1 MPKPAPTFYIF
12 HGADEFTRAETLAD
26 FKRRL
31 GPPDTV
37 DLNTTILDGGT
48 LTLAKLRHACDAI
61 PFLAEKRL
69 VIVEGLLTRLAPR
82 KDRELST
89 SQRELLTALA
99 DYLPRLPETTRLVFI
114 EDKPLPARHSM
125 LRLAQ
130 REERGYVKR
139 FDPPDAKVLPRWI
152 EKRVRKYGG
161 EIEPQAARQLAAVVG
176 TDRSAERSRRSLRL
190 LDQEIIKLV
199 TYTQSPTGGQAI
211 TIADIETVVPYAQA
225 AVVFD
230 LVDALG
236 RRDGRTAAQ
245 TLHRLLDAGEHP
257 LGLLAMIVRQFRLL
271 IQVKELKAGG
281 STPHDIAKALRLHP
295 FPARKLHTQATHFT
309 AAQLEAVYRHLLDT
323 DVAIKTGK
331 IDPEVALDLLVAGLA
346 TTET

>member
-1 MPKPAPTFYIF
+1 MTKPAPTFYVF

-48 LTLAKLRHACDAI
+48 LTLAKLRHACETI

-125 LRLAQ
+125 LQLAQ

-161 EIEPQAARQLAAVVG
+161 EIEPQAAQQLAAVVG
-176 TDRSAERSRRSLRL
+176 TDLRL

-211 TIADIETVVPYAQA
+211 TIADIEAVVPYAQA

-236 RRDGRTAAQ
+236 RRDGRIAAQ

-257 LGLLAMIVRQFRLL
+257 LMLLAMIVRQFRLL
-271 IQVKELKAGG
+271 IQVKELKAERA
-281 STPHDIAKALRLHP
+281 TPHDIAKTLRLHP

-323 DVAIKTGK
+323 DVAINTGK

-346 TTET
+346 VTET

>member
-1 MPKPAPTFYIF
+1 MTKPAPTFYIF

-26 FKRRL
+26 FKHRL

-48 LTLAKLRHACDAI
+48 LTLAKLRHACETI

-82 KDRELST
+82 KDRELSA

-114 EDKPLPARHSM
+114 EDKPLPVRHSM
-125 LRLAQ
+125 LQLAQ
-130 REERGYVKR
+130 REEQGYVKR

-152 EKRVRKYGG
+152 EKRVSKYGG

-176 TDRSAERSRRSLRL
+176 TDLRL

-199 TYTQSPTGGQAI
+199 TYTQPPTGGQAI

-257 LGLLAMIVRQFRLL
+257 LMLLAMIVRQFRLL

-346 TTET
+346 ATET

>member
-1 MPKPAPTFYIF
+1 MPKPAPTFYVF
-12 HGADEFTRAETLAD
+12 HGEDEFTRAETLAD

-37 DLNTTILDGGT
+37 DLNTTLLNRRS
-48 LTLAKLRHACDAI
+48 LTLAELHHACDAI

-82 KDRELST
+82 KGQKLST
-89 SQRELLTALA
+89 AQKEYLDALA
-99 DYLPRLPETTRLVFI
+99 DYLPRLPETTRLIFV
-114 EDKPLPARHSM
+114 EDKPLPARHPI
-125 LRLAQ
+125 LQLAQ
-130 REERGYVKR
+130 REERGYAKR
-139 FDPPDAKVLPRWI
+139 FDPPDAKSLPRWI
-152 EKRVRKYGG
+152 EKRVRKHSG

-176 TDRSAERSRRSLRL
+176 ADLRL
-190 LDQEIIKLV
+190 LDQEIVKLV
-199 TYTQSPTGGQAI
+199 TYTNAERAI
-211 TIADIETVVPYAQA
+211 TKADVDRVVPYAQA

-257 LGLLAMIVRQFRLL
+257 LRLLGMIARQFRLL
-271 IQVKELKAGG
+271 IQVEELKADGAT
-281 STPHDIAKALRLHP
+281 SRDVAQTLKLHP
-295 FPARKLHTQATHFT
+295 FPAGKLYNQVTHFT
-309 AAQLEAVYRHLLDT
+309 AVQLETVYRHLLDT

-331 IDPEVALDLLVAGLA
+331 MKAEVALDLLVAGLA
-346 TTET
+346 AEQ

>member
-1 MPKPAPTFYIF
+1 MTKPAPAFYVF

-37 DLNTTILDGGT
+37 DLNTTIMAGGT
-48 LTLAKLRHACDAI
+48 LTLAKLRHACETI

-125 LRLAQ
+125 LQLAQ

-176 TDRSAERSRRSLRL
+176 TDLRL

-199 TYTQSPTGGQAI
+199 TYTQPPTGGQAI

-257 LGLLAMIVRQFRLL
+257 LMLLAMIVRQFRLL
-271 IQVKELKAGG
+271 IQVKELKAERA
-281 STPHDIAKALRLHP
+281 TPHDIAKTLRLHP

-346 TTET
+346 ATGT

>member
-1 MPKPAPTFYIF
+1 M
-12 HGADEFTRAETLAD
+12 
-26 FKRRL
+26 
-31 GPPDTV
+31 
-37 DLNTTILDGGT
+37 
-48 LTLAKLRHACDAI
+48 
-61 PFLAEKRL
+61 
-69 VIVEGLLTRLAPR
+69 LTRLAPQ
-82 KDRELST
+82 KGRELST
-89 SQRELLTALA
+89 SQRERLTALA

-114 EDKPLPARHSM
+114 EDKPLPARHSI

-139 FDPPDAKVLPRWI
+139 FDPPDARALPRWI

-161 EIEPQAARQLAAVVG
+161 EIEPQASRQLAAVVG
-176 TDRSAERSRRSLRL
+176 TGLRL
-190 LDQEIIKLV
+190 LDQEIVKLV

-211 TIADIETVVPYAQA
+211 TTADVEAVVPYAQA

-257 LGLLAMIVRQFRLL
+257 LRLLAMIVRQFRLL

-281 STPHDIAKALRLHP
+281 GTPRDIAQALRLHP

-346 TTET
+346 AEV

>member
-1 MPKPAPTFYIF
+1 MTKPAPTFYIF

-89 SQRELLTALA
+89 SQRELLTTLA

-125 LRLAQ
+125 LRLARQ
-130 REERGYVKR
+130 EERGYVKR

-176 TDRSAERSRRSLRL
+176 TDLRL

-257 LGLLAMIVRQFRLL
+257 LMLLAMIVRQFRLL
-271 IQVKELKAGG
+271 IQVKELKAERA
-281 STPHDIAKALRLHP
+281 TPHDIAKTLRLHP

-309 AAQLEAVYRHLLDT
+309 TAQLEAVYRHLLDT

-346 TTET
+346 ATET

>member
-1 MPKPAPTFYIF
+1 MTKPAPTFYIF

-37 DLNTTILDGGT
+37 DLNTTIMAGGT

-125 LRLAQ
+125 LQLAQ

-176 TDRSAERSRRSLRL
+176 TDLRL

-199 TYTQSPTGGQAI
+199 TYTQPPTGGQAI

-257 LGLLAMIVRQFRLL
+257 LMLLAMIVRQFRLL
-271 IQVKELKAGG
+271 IQVKELKAERA
-281 STPHDIAKALRLHP
+281 TPHDIAKTLRLHP

-346 TTET
+346 ATET